1 MLDIASITSLFSLI
15 TNHIKLSWS
24 AETIQFNLTP
34 NTNVLVDLSNADVK
48 LTSGDVVETESFTAI
63 KSAIEWLENEI
74 AILKKE
80 IGL

>member
-1 MLDIASITSLFSLI
+1 MFDLISIQSLFALI
-15 TNHIKLSWS
+15 SSHIRVSWTEEL
-24 AETIQFNLTP
+24 AVLEITK
-34 NTNVLVDLSNADVK
+34 NTDITVDLSNADVVFK
-48 LTSGDVVETESFTAI
+48 SGDVVETESFTAI